1 MPPHKVFTEYIRCQK
16 ALKERENSTAL
27 CRQGDKVKASCQ
39 QNVSRLLCFVNNSTI
54 INYTDMLENHIQFY
68 SAMIIALIKIPKLD
82 NYAISL
88 ALPNLQMFKETFL
101 QHMKLM

>member
-1 MPPHKVFTEYIRCQK
+1 
-16 ALKERENSTAL
+16 
-27 CRQGDKVKASCQ
+27 
-39 QNVSRLLCFVNNSTI
+39 
-54 INYTDMLENHIQFY
+54 MLENHIQFH
-68 SAMIIALIKIPKLD
+68 SAMIIALIKIPKLG

>member
-1 MPPHKVFTEYIRCQK
+1 
-16 ALKERENSTAL
+16 
-27 CRQGDKVKASCQ
+27 
-39 QNVSRLLCFVNNSTI
+39 
-54 INYTDMLENHIQFY
+54 MLENHIQFH
-68 SAMIIALIKIPKLD
+68 SAMIIALINIPKLD